1 MMLYFDE
8 DGTAQKVD
16 EENTVL
22 VDEKAL
28 EDFINKF
35 NEQKETLEKIKKKSK
50 EFKEHIQSEI
60 RVAEYQIQNGEKKDK
75 KHWIARQN
83 AYEELLEEMP
93 WLLVWEGEIE

>member
-8 DGTAQKVD
+8 DGTAQKVY

-50 EFKEHIQSEI
+50 EFKRHIMSNIELAEKQLKTGERNQEHII
-60 RVAEYQIQNGEKKDK
+60 IYKNV
-75 KHWIARQN
+75 
-83 AYEELLEEMP
+83 YEEVLEAMPLL
-93 WLLVWEGEIE
+93 LLWEGEIE